1 MKSAAIDDVRKRCK
15 VSRTILQRTGKKMR
29 LNGRIAIVT
38 GAAGGLG
45 KAIAARFVEEG
56 ASLCLVDRLDPTE
69 VVEMVAGPDR
79 KVIGITADLT
89 DSVAVGNMI
98 EQTLRAFG
106 RIDVL
111 VNLAGVGSHG
121 SSSDVTEEE
130 WNRVLACNLT
140 SVFLCCKAVLPTMRE
155 QQYGRIVNIG
165 SVLGKSG
172 GNPRPWIDKSEQTK
186 AGNLAYGAS
195 KAGVHALTLYLAK
208 ETASEGITVNAVAPG
223 PIASNVRLTHI
234 FPQTLK
240 DLIPMGRLGRPDE
253 VADAVAFLAG
263 DQASFITGEVLDVN
277 GGLWVD

>member
-1 MKSAAIDDVRKRCK
+1 
-15 VSRTILQRTGKKMR
+15 MR

-45 KAIAARFVEEG
+45 SAIAARLVEEG
-56 ASLCLVDRLDPTE
+56 ATVCLVDRLDPTE
-69 VVEMVAGPDR
+69 VVESVTRPDR
-79 KVIGITADLT
+79 RAIGIVADLT
-89 DSVAVGNMI
+89 DSHAVADVI

-111 VNLAGVGSHG
+111 VNVAGVESHG

-130 WNRVLACNLT
+130 WRRVIGCNLT
-140 SVFLCCKAVLPTMRE
+140 SVILCCKAVLPTMRV

-172 GNPRPWIDKSEQTK
+172 GNPRPWIDKNEQTTS
-186 AGNLAYGAS
+186 GNLAYGAS

-208 ETASEGITVNAVAPG
+208 ETAGEGITVNAVAPG

-234 FPQTLK
+234 LSPMLK
-240 DLIPMGRLGRPDE
+240 DLIPVGRLGRPDE

-263 DQASFITGEVLDVN
+263 DEASFITGEVLDVN
-277 GGLWVD
+277 GGMWVD